1 MKSLVTLLVFFISI
15 FCNAQSIDAKE
26 KMQVLLNQLLSTPK
40 YECDITIKINV
51 KFINMKERS
60 GKMIYHS
67 PDKIDYKIKGFAFLP
82 KNELAASSTSLLS
95 NDFVAI
101 GLENQEINNQ
111 VCSVVKV
118 IPIDIESTIVAG
130 QFWIN
135 KDSEVCKMT
144 FITKDKGSYTAN
156 LFYDN
161 NPYKL
166 PSKAI
171 VTFDVKDQKLP
182 ALLTGDLEG
191 YSTDEEFNEVSK
203 GKIEINYFNYSID

>member
-1 MKSLVTLLVFFISI
+1 MWCRVLSWLAVA
-15 FCNAQSIDAKE
+15 AQQRVAVVARAILPWWHWHRDSSEHVRGSWHA
-26 KMQVLLNQLLSTPK
+26 
-40 YECDITIKINV
+40 TIV
-51 KFINMKERS
+51 
-60 GKMIYHS
+60 
-67 PDKIDYKIKGFAFLP
+67 
-82 KNELAASSTSLLS
+82 ELAASSTSLLS

-135 KDSEVCKMT
+135 KNSEVCKMT

-203 GKIEINYFNYSID
+203 GKIEINYFNYSIN